1 MHLAAIKS
9 VLHALENLDLL
20 SGQGGQ
26 ILQGTQR
33 AEQMERS
40 FKSGT
45 FVHPQKW
52 RAAHI
57 LPGNFAL
64 QNKMQRSNPGD
75 PLEPFW

>member
-9 VLHALENLDLL
+9 VLHALETADLL

-40 FKSGT
+40 FKSES
-45 FVHPQKW
+45 FVHSQKW
-52 RAAHI
+52 RAVHI
-57 LPGNFAL
+57 LQLHSP
-64 QNKMQRSNPGD
+64 K
-75 PLEPFW
+75 